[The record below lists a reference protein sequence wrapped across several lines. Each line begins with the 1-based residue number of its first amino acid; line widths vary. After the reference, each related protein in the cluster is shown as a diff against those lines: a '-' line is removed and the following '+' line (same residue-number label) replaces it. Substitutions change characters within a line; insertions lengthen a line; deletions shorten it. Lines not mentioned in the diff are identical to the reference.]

1 MGLELAWRDDVALLT
16 WDDGENR
23 INADALAAWHA
34 RLDEVE
40 ARGGPLALVA
50 TGSGKFFSNGLDLER
65 FAADADEFAST
76 IQGLLRLVARLYVF
90 PAYTVAAINGHAFAG
105 GALLSCAFDRRVMR
119 ADRGYWCMNEVD
131 IGLPLTPELAAIV
144 FARLP
149 RAAAIESI
157 VTGRRFSA
165 PEAVAAG
172 IVEEQADA
180 AEVVE
185 RAVALAAAMA
195 GKDRSVVRVHKR
207 LAHADLVGAVGLSLD
222 GLRPR

>member
-1 MGLELAWRDDVALLT
+1 VGLELAWRGDVALLT

-23 INADALAAWHA
+23 INADTLAAWHA

-40 ARGGPLALVA
+40 AREGPRALVA
-50 TGSGKFFSNGLDLER
+50 TGAGKFFSNGLDLER
-65 FAADADEFAST
+65 FGSDPEEFAAA

-149 RAAAIESI
+149 RAAAIEAI
-157 VTGRRFSA
+157 LTGRRYGA
-165 PEAVAAG
+165 ADAVAEG

-195 GKDRSVVRVHKR
+195 PKDRSVVRAHKR
-207 LAHADLVGAVGLSLD
+207 LAHRELIAAIGYPES
-222 GLRPR
+222 